1 MMSDS
6 NWAKDR
12 IRLPLNC
19 EAEYFPNFMTREE
32 SAVIFDFLLQ
42 NYDISDRTVI
52 IADGTTYQLDTGKFI
67 FADDELT
74 DFGHLPEVL
83 GPRADWPPLLQML
96 KDRLESLLSRKF
108 HVCLCIHYKSGEA
121 EAALHTDMPE
131 FGSVSFLTVISLGA
145 DREFLFR
152 SKEDSPQDYRIL
164 LQQGSLLTMGEH
176 CQERYQHGLPA
187 DPICKRPRISL
198 SYRQFGWG

>member
-52 IADGTTYQLDTGKFI
+52 IA
-67 FADDELT
+67 
-74 DFGHLPEVL
+74 
-83 GPRADWPPLLQML
+83 
-96 KDRLESLLSRKF
+96 
-108 HVCLCIHYKSGEA
+108 
-121 EAALHTDMPE
+121 
-131 FGSVSFLTVISLGA
+131 
-145 DREFLFR
+145 
-152 SKEDSPQDYRIL
+152 
-164 LQQGSLLTMGEH
+164 
-176 CQERYQHGLPA
+176 
-187 DPICKRPRISL
+187 
-198 SYRQFGWG
+198 